1 MARGSHPAW
10 MARLAFLAGAT
21 VCNVN
26 TLTAI
31 FAAWLTALLP
41 TTEAT
46 YRLLSLT
53 ELCRRQS
60 PHKPVKIE
68 MEEGAAAVLVLD
80 QGEVLVPYWRCDLEL
95 SAGKDQGLMVQ
106 VLRDPKSIMQQQF
119 RSRMPGC
126 GPMNST
132 REGATT
138 TCSLEGTT
146 TPLSSPGT
154 RLTSSVENRLDMWP
168 LMCLMDR

>member
-10 MARLAFLAGAT
+10 MARLAVLAGAT
-21 VCNVN
+21 VYNVN
-26 TLTAI
+26 TLDTI
-31 FAAWLTALLP
+31 FAAWLTALLS

-68 MEEGAAAVLVLD
+68 MEKGAAAVLVLD
-80 QGEVLVPYWRCDLEL
+80 QGEVLLPYWRCDLEL

-106 VLRDPKSIMQQQF
+106 VL
-119 RSRMPGC
+119 
-126 GPMNST
+126 
-132 REGATT
+132 
-138 TCSLEGTT
+138 
-146 TPLSSPGT
+146 
-154 RLTSSVENRLDMWP
+154 
-168 LMCLMDR
+168 

>member
-10 MARLAFLAGAT
+10 MARLAVLAGAT
-21 VCNVN
+21 VYNVN
-26 TLTAI
+26 TLNAI

-68 MEEGAAAVLVLD
+68 MEKGAAAVLVLD

-106 VLRDPKSIMQQQF
+106 VMRDP
-119 RSRMPGC
+119 
-126 GPMNST
+126 
-132 REGATT
+132 
-138 TCSLEGTT
+138 
-146 TPLSSPGT
+146 
-154 RLTSSVENRLDMWP
+154 
-168 LMCLMDR
+168 